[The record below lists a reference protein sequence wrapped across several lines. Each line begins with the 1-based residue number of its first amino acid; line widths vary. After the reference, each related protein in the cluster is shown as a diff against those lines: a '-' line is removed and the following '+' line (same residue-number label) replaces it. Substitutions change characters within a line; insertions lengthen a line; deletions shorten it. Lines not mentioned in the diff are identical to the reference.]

1 MKYSKKEGGGMKRIL
16 EKHGVKPEYVK
27 WIDKPIE
34 RDFIRLL
41 IEEIDKLLPTTEIFG
56 FIITSGGG
64 NPDQSL
70 SLVDYIRTNRI
81 RVITL
86 ALGAVGSAAIDILE
100 LGEKRLMTK
109 NSSLMLHEGVTSQEK
124 DTLTNVASYA
134 KYIEMIRNVRFK
146 LWAKRTGKPLKTLLQ
161 DCRLDRYFTAQEA
174 KEYGL
179 IDEVI

>member
-1 MKYSKKEGGGMKRIL
+1 
-16 EKHGVKPEYVK
+16 
-27 WIDKPIE
+27 
-34 RDFIRLL
+34 
-41 IEEIDKLLPTTEIFG
+41 
-56 FIITSGGG
+56 
-64 NPDQSL
+64 
-70 SLVDYIRTNRI
+70 
-81 RVITL
+81 
-86 ALGAVGSAAIDILE
+86 
-100 LGEKRLMTK
+100 MTK